1 MFHDINKFNHEDEA
15 TQGARAVLLSFR
27 PSSGTW
33 AAFKGHCHVP
43 KVDLC
48 AFACVRR
55 HHPSCY
61 QSPFDVIAPRTRWHR
76 LKANY
81 STGDQ
86 TDESWTWGRWLSIC
100 PKRMSAHL
108 YACVRGRQRL
118 NAILTSVKVC
128 CVFVCVHACLWAC
141 TKQARQLSE
150 SPCSYATWWIHS
162 KKCHPH
168 SNYNTSMAS
177 CPTVMRGE
185 RVWMCA
191 CVHAYVCVSSK
202 QRQHHLSDPVTVCMS
217 VQDAKAAGTQRCK
230 PQLAAWLCISTAQCH

>member
-1 MFHDINKFNHEDEA
+1 M
-15 TQGARAVLLSFR
+15 
-27 PSSGTW
+27 
-33 AAFKGHCHVP
+33 
-43 KVDLC
+43 
-48 AFACVRR
+48 
-55 HHPSCY
+55 
-61 QSPFDVIAPRTRWHR
+61 IAPRTRWHR

-141 TKQARQLSE
+141 TKQAQQLSE
-150 SPCSYATWWIHS
+150 SPCSYATWIHS

-191 CVHAYVCVSSK
+191 CVCVCPASSVSIIFRIQSLFAWVYRMPK
-202 QRQHHLSDPVTVCMS
+202 QQVHRDANHSWLHDCVFLQHSVT
-217 VQDAKAAGTQRCK
+217 KT
-230 PQLAAWLCISTAQCH
+230 T

>member
-1 MFHDINKFNHEDEA
+1 M
-15 TQGARAVLLSFR
+15 
-27 PSSGTW
+27 
-33 AAFKGHCHVP
+33 
-43 KVDLC
+43 
-48 AFACVRR
+48 
-55 HHPSCY
+55 
-61 QSPFDVIAPRTRWHR
+61 IAPRTRWHR

-86 TDESWTWGRWLSIC
+86 TDESWTRGRWLSIC

-141 TKQARQLSE
+141 TKQAQQLSE
-150 SPCSYATWWIHS
+150 SPCSYATWIHS

-185 RVWMCA
+185 RVWMCE
-191 CVHAYVCVSSK
+191 CVHAYVCVQQAASASSFGSSHCLRECTGC
-202 QRQHHLSDPVTVCMS
+202 QSSRYTEMQTTAGCMTVYFYS
-217 VQDAKAAGTQRCK
+217 TVSLK
-230 PQLAAWLCISTAQCH
+230 PHK